1 MLATSVSSECL
12 REDLEAEFLAAVA
25 KANLVKS
32 AYSTKQ
38 RLRLYSYYKQACL
51 GDAPAA
57 APPAHLVVERTKHA
71 SWTRRRGLSKDEARR
86 RYVVALNE
94 ITGGATPAYTIH
106 SAPQA
111 TAHCSKGR

>member
-1 MLATSVSSECL
+1 MNPENPEPAADASFCGGASPVSLREKMLARIPVLATSASSECL

-71 SWTRRRGLSKDEARR
+71 SCL
-86 RYVVALNE
+86 L
-94 ITGGATPAYTIH
+94 YT
-106 SAPQA
+106 SP
-111 TAHCSKGR
+111 SPRDS